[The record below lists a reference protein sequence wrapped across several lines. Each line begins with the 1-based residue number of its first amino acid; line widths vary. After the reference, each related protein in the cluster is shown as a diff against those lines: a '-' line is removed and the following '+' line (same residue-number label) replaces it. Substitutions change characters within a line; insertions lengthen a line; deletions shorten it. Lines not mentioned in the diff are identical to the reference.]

1 VPEIVLSPCV
11 NVCRLDADK
20 ICVGCRRTL
29 AEIAGWRDM
38 SAAQR
43 RAVLARLR
51 AHGGRAGGLSY

>member
-1 VPEIVLSPCV
+1 MLSPCV